1 MMTCRLEHALVEP
14 ALGEAD
20 VLHGGATE
28 WRVLDEVHVD
38 GARKD
43 QMVLEDTQPW
53 EKWRDM
59 RIHLH
64 K

>member
-1 MMTCRLEHALVEP
+1 MEP

-59 RIHLH
+59 RIYLH